1 MYITG
6 DSMNNLTV
14 AQAREQFADLLN
26 RAAYSKERIVVMRHN
41 KKVAALVPIEDLE
54 ALEAMEDQIDV
65 AEARRRLAK
74 PGKAMPWEKVKES
87 LTPKPAKRKTTKK
100 VRKRA

>member
-1 MYITG
+1 M
-6 DSMNNLTV
+6 SNLTV

-26 RAAYSKERIVVMRHN
+26 RAAYSKERIIVMRHN

-65 AEARRRLAK
+65 AEARKRLAK
-74 PGKAMPWEKVKES
+74 PSKSIAWEKVKEDFV
-87 LTPKPAKRKTTKK
+87 PKPVKKKTAKKA
-100 VRKRA
+100 RKRA